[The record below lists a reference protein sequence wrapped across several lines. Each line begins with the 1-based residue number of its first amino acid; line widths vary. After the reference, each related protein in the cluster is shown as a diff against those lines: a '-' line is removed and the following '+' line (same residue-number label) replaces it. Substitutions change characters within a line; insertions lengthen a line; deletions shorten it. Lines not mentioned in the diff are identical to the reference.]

1 MGTIEA
7 AIIETYTAYDQ
18 ALQSTLDP
26 KAVLPFFQCPCFFLT
41 PQAAIAAATPA
52 DVEAL
57 YAARIAGLKAQH
69 YARSEVRE
77 ANVKQLSEGLAVLS
91 AFVVHYDTE
100 GKELERV
107 GATYTLRQTEGTWKF
122 AIVVSTTLTLSGVSL
137 ESTAAGQGAKEEP
150 QSS

>member
-7 AIIETYTAYDQ
+7 AIIEMYTAYGQ
-18 ALQSTLDP
+18 AIESTLDP
-26 KAVLPFFQCPCFFLT
+26 KVVVPYFQYPCFFLLT

-57 YAARIAGLKAQH
+57 YAAAIADLKARN

-100 GKELERV
+100 GKELRRV
-107 GATYTLRQTEGTWKF
+107 GATCTLRQIEGQWKF
-122 AIVVSTTLTLSGVSL
+122 AIVVAHDPDRILRF
-137 ESTAAGQGAKEEP
+137 A
-150 QSS
+150 